1 MHIPELN
8 NAYCAMRKMLAETV
22 SAKKVDTAQ
31 RDALHTAAQALD
43 REISRRLV
51 VAGIPEVMEQY
62 AAGLITLNEL
72 GQHFLLAYTYEGKK

>member
-1 MHIPELN
+1 MYIPELN
-8 NAYCAMRKMLAETV
+8 NAYCAMQKMLTETV

-43 REISRRLV
+43 QEISRKLV
-51 VAGIPEVMEQY
+51 VAGIPEAMEQY

>member
-8 NAYCAMRKMLAETV
+8 NAYCAMQKMLAETV

-43 REISRRLV
+43 QEISRRRV
-51 VAGIPEVMEQY
+51 VAG
-62 AAGLITLNEL
+62 GT
-72 GQHFLLAYTYEGKK
+72 